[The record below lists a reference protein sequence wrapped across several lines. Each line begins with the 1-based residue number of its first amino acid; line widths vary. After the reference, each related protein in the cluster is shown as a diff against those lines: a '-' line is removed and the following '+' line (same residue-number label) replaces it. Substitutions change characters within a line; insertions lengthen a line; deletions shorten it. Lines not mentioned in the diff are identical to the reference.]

1 MSIFT
6 HSDRVEPLV
15 GFNNNFDDNDL
26 YYFDFNNYTWKG
38 CKPIG
43 KLPYNLWQYQDIN
56 SDHKFITCPDS
67 YCLTD
72 NMENVLSNDE
82 MIKEKEW
89 RDSIVKPQEEVDVFI
104 GDEWHQ
110 MKVAWVKSDI
120 IPGVLHLKQRRH
132 ESDIFAYLYKESKKI
147 AKSQTK
153 TPVISEK
160 QLQEEQE
167 FDERIRKER
176 QERKDAIKEIEKTL
190 KLYKIKDEFHNLYDP
205 IIKKMFFY
213 DTLPYYQSL
222 TLNADKKLI
231 PKEDWSSKARI
242 THEEYLALSNRE
254 KGMLKL
260 VIDPADMVSMED
272 EYTDIKNCQAPLTPD
287 YDAFYNIKIY
297 NATYARLKCDNKEI
311 ECDVIESIDDKK
323 IFGFFDITEKNP
335 IFNSALA
342 NTMYFETD
350 GDKITFDGILM
361 EYIPRYVIKM
371 AQLFTVNHFPSK
383 GFVIKCNTFMGP
395 TMPYPYERIEE
406 TPHNSSYE
414 LKLPR

>member
-43 KLPYNLWQYQDIN
+43 QLPYNLWQYQDIN

-72 NMENVLSNDE
+72 NIENVLSNDE

-89 RDSIVKPQEEVDVFI
+89 RDSIVKAQEEVDVFI

-167 FDERIRKER
+167 YDERIRKE
-176 QERKDAIKEIEKTL
+176 I
-190 KLYKIKDEFHNLYDP
+190 
-205 IIKKMFFY
+205 
-213 DTLPYYQSL
+213 
-222 TLNADKKLI
+222 
-231 PKEDWSSKARI
+231 
-242 THEEYLALSNRE
+242 
-254 KGMLKL
+254 
-260 VIDPADMVSMED
+260 
-272 EYTDIKNCQAPLTPD
+272 
-287 YDAFYNIKIY
+287 
-297 NATYARLKCDNKEI
+297 
-311 ECDVIESIDDKK
+311 
-323 IFGFFDITEKNP
+323 
-335 IFNSALA
+335 
-342 NTMYFETD
+342 
-350 GDKITFDGILM
+350 
-361 EYIPRYVIKM
+361 
-371 AQLFTVNHFPSK
+371 
-383 GFVIKCNTFMGP
+383 
-395 TMPYPYERIEE
+395 
-406 TPHNSSYE
+406 
-414 LKLPR
+414 